1 MNAPACCQAS
11 AGSRKVHAGG
21 DLMNDEHCAACSSNA
36 EANFINHAERLTAL
50 AREARLLELGL
61 EGGGSDAARLLAADL
76 EVALSTAM
84 DADSPTELTQARLLV
99 DAVLAKVVNQGMRLT
114 AEMTDME
121 VQGVLGTSR
130 MAVLTAVLS
139 ATD

>member
-1 MNAPACCQAS
+1 M
-11 AGSRKVHAGG
+11 K
-21 DLMNDEHCAACSSNA
+21 DEHCAASSSNA
-36 EANFINHAERLTAL
+36 EASLINHAERLTAL

-61 EGGGSDAARLLAADL
+61 EGGGGDAARLLAADL

-130 MAVLTAVLS
+130 MAVLTAVLR